1 MTCLEARDLLPEF
14 AVDGLDPAER
24 RRVQHHLQSCL
35 GCGKEV
41 EELRE
46 GAAALALELPQVAP
60 PEDLENT
67 VVGAVAHQARRKW
80 LRRRRSARV
89 LVAAAA
95 AAALLSAGAIGGAI
109 AMRGQVSNLRQQVHA
124 TRISLEQV
132 QSIVQAL
139 ATNARVYR
147 TDLNPV
153 PGRSAAQG
161 GTGILFTAPN
171 RDDWIFVQ
179 VLVAHPGSGP
189 YRVLLDQRDGTR
201 IEAGELE
208 PAGRNQFVLFSTES
222 GNLFDNDPS
231 QVVRVVVLDPEGR
244 PLFEGSV
251 IAAPASGP

>member
-1 MTCLEARDLLPEF
+1 MTCLEVRDLLAEY
-14 AVDGLDPAER
+14 AVDGLEAAER
-24 RRVQHHLQSCL
+24 RRVEHHLGSCP

-46 GAAALALELPQVAP
+46 GAAAVALELFAAP
-60 PEDLENT
+60 PPEGLEDK
-67 VVGAVAHQARRKW
+67 VAGAVRHQARRKW

-95 AAALLSAGAIGGAI
+95 AAALLSAGAIGGAV
-109 AMRGQVSNLRQQVHA
+109 AMRGQVSNLKQQVHA

-153 PGRSAAQG
+153 AGRIADQG

-179 VLVAHPGSGP
+179 VLVAHPGTGP
-189 YRVLLDQRDGTR
+189 YRVLLEQRDGTR
-201 IEAGELE
+201 VEAGELE
-208 PAGRNQFVLFSTES
+208 PAGRNEFVLFSTK
-222 GNLFDNDPS
+222 GANLFDNDPS
-231 QVVRVVVLDPEGR
+231 QVARVVILDPAGK
-244 PLFEGSV
+244 PLLEGSV
-251 IAAPASGP
+251 VATTAPAP